1 MEIKHILV
9 PIDFSESSKNALKAA
24 IRIAKKSEARITL
37 VNAVHVHTPL
47 PHLKGG
53 KLVEAV
59 LADYEYQ
66 VREAFH
72 ELESEIVELKD
83 VPHDEDRFIAY
94 LTDAIFT
101 ETNTRDIDLIVMG
114 SRAEHTM
121 GERLLGSN
129 TTEIIRT
136 SLVPV
141 LVIPEKC
148 KGFNPQRIGFAS
160 DFMKMQDYGG
170 IKIVHAL
177 ALLFESELAVFHIA
191 DSIDEEKQAQ
201 IDRIKKNIGSLD
213 KFSIRIISSSSV
225 IKGIV
230 EFSKSHELDMLVLM
244 PRKHN
249 LFERLFVTS
258 VTKAIAIN
266 IDFPLLTIQD

>member
-1 MEIKHILV
+1 MKIQHILV
-9 PIDFSESSKNALKAA
+9 PIDFSESSKNALKSA
-24 IRIAKKSEARITL
+24 IRIAKKSGARITL

-94 LTDAIFT
+94 LTDAIYT
-101 ETNTRDIDLIVMG
+101 ETQTRAIDLIVMG
-114 SRAEHTM
+114 SRSEHTL

-129 TTEIIRT
+129 ATEIIRT
-136 SLVPV
+136 STVPV
-141 LVIPEKC
+141 LVIPENC
-148 KGFNPQRIGFAS
+148 TGFEPQRIGFAS
-160 DFMKMQDYGG
+160 DFMKMQDYGSF
-170 IKIVHAL
+170 KILTAL
-177 ALLFESELAVFHIA
+177 ATLFNAELMIFHIA
-191 DSIDEEKQAQ
+191 DTIDEEKQAQ
-201 IDRIKKNIGSLD
+201 INRIKKNLEPLE
-213 KFSIRIISSSSV
+213 KFSIRIVAADSAV
-225 IKGIV
+225 KGIV
-230 EFSKSHELDMLVLM
+230 EFTHSHQLDILALM
-244 PRKHN
+244 PRRHN

-258 VTKAIAIN
+258 VTKAIAID
-266 IDFPLLTIQD
+266 IDIPLLTFQE

>member
-24 IRIAKKSEARITL
+24 IRIAKRSDARITL

-66 VREAFH
+66 VRESFH

-101 ETNTRDIDLIVMG
+101 ETQTRSIDLIVMG
-114 SRAEHTM
+114 ARSELSM

-129 TTEIIRT
+129 STEIIRT
-136 SLVPV
+136 SEVPV
-141 LVIPEKC
+141 LVIPENVKDFEP
-148 KGFNPQRIGFAS
+148 KRIGFAS
-160 DFMKMQDYGG
+160 DFMKVQDYGTMR
-170 IKIVHAL
+170 ILNVL
-177 ALLFESELAVFHIA
+177 SVLFNAELAVFHVA
-191 DSIDEEKQAQ
+191 DSIDQEKQAQ
-201 IDRIKKNIGSLD
+201 IDRIKKNLMPLD
-213 KFSIRIISSSSV
+213 KFSVRIISAESV
-225 IKGIV
+225 IKGIMD
-230 EFSKSHELDMLVLM
+230 FTRSHELDVLALM

-249 LFERLFVTS
+249 LFERLFATS
-258 VTKAIAIN
+258 VTKAIS
-266 IDFPLLTIQD
+266 IDIDIPLLTFHE